1 VCIFKGED
9 FETDDEP
16 TSDDI
21 GLNYFSQTSSTH
33 LSVVRCVPSQQA
45 KKDDWRKSA
54 TFHTFTKIRNKNYKV
69 IVDSKS
75 CINAISSELHENLRL
90 EVVPHPIHSSCH
102 GLTHDT

>member
-54 TFHTFTKIRNKNYKV
+54 TFHTFTKIGDNSCKV
-69 IVDSKS
+69 IVNSESYINTISSKS
-75 CINAISSELHENLRL
+75 L
-90 EVVPHPIHSSCH
+90 EYL
-102 GLTHDT
+102 GL